1 MSSSGIF
8 KMVDVGGTLRRV
20 EEFIIELTPP
30 SSPELSDYD
39 TESEL
44 ESNEDIEEFSL
55 DGSDSSYS
63 YVTARSR
70 FSSRTFLTSLS
81 RQESQTDMHGDDQ
94 QVEHHPDPEAQRVLD
109 VQPEPE
115 VQNEPEVQQE
125 PEDQYEE
132 PSPLFQPLE
141 ALRVAILE
149 QQSPRIIERI
159 RQVILNYLHREVA
172 TLAEVQLLVPEISH
186 DTGITN
192 KLVTNLGYNYAGFR
206 IPEAKM
212 TLIREYLFTSAEKI
226 PPAPRSPQYWRF
238 QLFGNHP
245 YRLLDAVETKCEQ
258 FRKSMVTNR
267 LSQQITHRQQLRA
280 EAAEAPQ
287 HRLTRQQIQDQI
299 KEFPLHMQISAEIP
313 DLLPIGASSA
323 AEIYVKIHGFSW
335 AETEAL
341 GDSTRPY
348 RRLIPVGDPVELE
361 SHGKYFAYTKT
372 IFWYGRRAHRN
383 RNGTLRP
390 TKPDRPSL
398 PPASAYRIRPMVDT
412 SRIPEFN
419 QRGSRFASMRQSLE
433 SIELRHDGTT
443 GTRKIVVRLPP
454 RETVMAATPAQ
465 NPSPRATAVAIPRNL
480 PIRSTRARSTT
491 TQDGLHSRQE
501 QQSNSDN
508 E

>member
-1 MSSSGIF
+1 
-8 KMVDVGGTLRRV
+8 MVEVGGTLRRV

-39 TESEL
+39 TDSEL
-44 ESNEDIEEFSL
+44 ESEEEIENYSL
-55 DGSDSSYS
+55 DGFESSSS
-63 YVTARSR
+63 YVTARSCS
-70 FSSRTFLTSLS
+70 SSRTFLTSLS
-81 RQESQTDMHGDDQ
+81 RQNSQTDIHGDAQ
-94 QVEHHPDPEAQRVLD
+94 QVEHHPEPQSQRDLD

-115 VQNEPEVQQE
+115 VQNEHEVQQE
-125 PEDQYEE
+125 PADQYEE

-149 QQSPRIIERI
+149 QQSPRIIEGI

-172 TLAEVQLLVPEISH
+172 TLADVQLLVPKYSY

-192 KLVTNLGYNYAGFR
+192 KLVTNLGYNCTGIR

-226 PPAPRSPQYWRF
+226 PPAPMSPQYWRF
-238 QLFGNHP
+238 QLFSNHP
-245 YRLLDAVETKCEQ
+245 YRLLDAVEAKCKQ
-258 FRKSMVTNR
+258 FRRGMVSNR
-267 LSQQITHRQQLRA
+267 RSQQITHRQQLRA

-287 HRLTRQQIQDQI
+287 HRLTRRQIEDQI
-299 KEFPLHMQISAEIP
+299 KEFPLHMQIPAEVP

-323 AEIYVKIHGFSW
+323 AEIYLKIHGFSW

-361 SHGKYFAYTKT
+361 SQSKYFAYTKT
-372 IFWYGRRAHRN
+372 IFLYGRRAHKN
-383 RNGTLRP
+383 RNGTIRP

-398 PPASAYRIRPMVDT
+398 PPASAYRIRPRVDT
-412 SRIPEFN
+412 SRIPQFN
-419 QRGSRFASMRQSLE
+419 QRGSRFASTRQSFE
-433 SIELRHDGTT
+433 SIDLRHNGTA
-443 GTRKIVVRLPP
+443 GRRQIVVRLPP
-454 RETVMAATPAQ
+454 RETVTAAPPARIS
-465 NPSPRATAVAIPRNL
+465 SPRANAVAIPRNL
-480 PIRSTRARSTT
+480 PIRSTRARSTST
-491 TQDGLHSRQE
+491 TQDRLHGRQE